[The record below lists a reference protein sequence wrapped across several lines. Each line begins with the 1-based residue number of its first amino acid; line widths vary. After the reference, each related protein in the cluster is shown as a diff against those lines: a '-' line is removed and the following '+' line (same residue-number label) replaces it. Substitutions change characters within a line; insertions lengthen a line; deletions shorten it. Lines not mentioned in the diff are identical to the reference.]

1 MRVFLTVCSGNAM
14 ISGRGEKKVCPSVT
28 DHKLDLTSYKHAADI
43 PHVGVG
49 VCQSS
54 HGCLSCYRLIK
65 TRMASLPVPTL
76 SPLPLFYSGRM
87 LVLTTEL
94 FLSCAQPAADG

>member
-1 MRVFLTVCSGNAM
+1 M
-14 ISGRGEKKVCPSVT
+14 ISGRGEKKVCLSVT

-54 HGCLSCYRLIK
+54 HGCLSC
-65 TRMASLPVPTL
+65 
-76 SPLPLFYSGRM
+76 
-87 LVLTTEL
+87 
-94 FLSCAQPAADG
+94 